1 MDRSLFK
8 QKPRY
13 HGNGFVQ
20 IYLTKSHRLHVWHP
34 DLVKPVEHNAQIH
47 NHRYDMSSEVLH
59 GCLSH
64 TLYHVS
70 DDRPSHNAPN
80 SMSSWMING
89 YGNFEMVADVF
100 CNEIGTC
107 EMVKRSKYT
116 FRTPYFHTSN
126 AQEFTVTLFKIGEAK
141 YPHPIVLAPRGEQ
154 PYDAFAEGIAPSE
167 EDLWRAIRDAYR
179 LDGVGWRVMQL
190 LTNPEAA

>member
-8 QKPRY
+8 EKPRY

-34 DLVKPVEHNAQIH
+34 DLAKPVEHNAQIH

-59 GCLSH
+59 GCLAH
-64 TLYHVS
+64 TIYGDS
-70 DDRPSHNAPN
+70 YRAEDRRSVW
-80 SMSSWMING
+80 SILS
-89 YGNFEMVADVF
+89 YGEFKREPDIYIS
-100 CNEIGTC
+100 EIGTC

-116 FRTPYFHTSN
+116 FRAPYFHTSN
-126 AQEFTVTLFKIGEAK
+126 AQEFTVTLFKIGEHRLA
-141 YPHPIVLAPRGEQ
+141 HPQVITPPEEL
-154 PYDAFAEGIAPSE
+154 PYDAFAEGIAPPE
-167 EDLWRAIRDAYR
+167 EDLWQAIRDAYR
-179 LDGVGWRVMQL
+179 LDGVGWRMMQL